1 MTQPNDPAGVISAE
15 LLDRCGEV
23 NFSPFGLTKR
33 EKFAAMAMQGILAD
47 PSMADTPTKE
57 ILAKIGVPESMTYQ
71 YPKHYAK
78 YISLISVEMADAL
91 IEALN
96 NEPKTEPNA

>member
-1 MTQPNDPAGVISAE
+1 MTNGNEPAFLESNRTDNE
-15 LLDRCGEV
+15 SHL
-23 NFSPFGLTKR
+23 SKGLTKR
-33 EKFAAMAMQGILAD
+33 EYFAAMAMQGILAD
-47 PSMADTPTKE
+47 PSMADIPTKE
-57 ILAKIGVPESMTYQ
+57 ILAKIGVPESIMYQ

>member
-1 MTQPNDPAGVISAE
+1 MTNGNDPAGSITAE

-33 EKFAAMAMQGILAD
+33 EKFAAMAMQGFLSNPKISEDPKSGEKLRQGLASASILC
-47 PSMADTPTKE
+47 
-57 ILAKIGVPESMTYQ
+57 
-71 YPKHYAK
+71 
-78 YISLISVEMADAL
+78 ADAL

-96 NEPKTEPNA
+96 K